1 VKSNFPK
8 KIPVS
13 AEISLSLI
21 LFNVITD
28 EIIKEAKAAGKRYMG
43 NKEVKIVRN
52 SPIDAV
58 VIFG

>member
-28 EIIKEAKAAGKRYMG
+28 EIIKEAKGAGKRYMG
-43 NKEVKIVRN
+43 NKVKIVRN